1 MASFRD
7 GAELT
12 QKAPNKKLGLKYYTV
27 MRQWETGLILVPPE
41 LYAALANIF
50 DIDPK
55 SFAKEMMRHYN
66 FFSYQALFGSHPDL
80 SDAALEKERKLT
92 IGKSN
97 EDPKGDGG

>member
-1 MASFRD
+1 M
-7 GAELT
+7 
-12 QKAPNKKLGLKYYTV
+12 
-27 MRQWETGLILVPPE
+27 PPE

-55 SFAKEMMRHYN
+55 SFAKEMMRHCN

-80 SDAALEKERKLT
+80 SHAALEKAHKLT

-97 EDPKGDGG
+97 EDPKGDGGLPRIENGLTGFPAWPFSPKLRYP